1 MATHSSILAWRI
13 AMDRGAWW
21 ATVHG
26 VSKSWTPQWLS
37 TSTTQHKV
45 MFLIRVWLLSL
56 ECVWTYRVDQTASAM
71 GMGGCGKRLG
81 MAKRQVW
88 LLLRPQSGAC
98 CFAFLKER
106 IALSLLLCHVLH
118 PLLHVSVNLKVQ
130 DAQSDLTLC
139 DLMDYT
145 VHGMNPGL
153 PHCRW
158 ILYQL
163 SCKGSLRILGWVAY
177 PSLANLPDP
186 GIEPGPGGSE
196 GKASAYNAG
205 DLGSIPGSGRS
216 PGEGSCNPLQCSC
229 LENPMDREAW

>member
-1 MATHSSILAWRI
+1 MGYSPWGLKEL
-13 AMDRGAWW
+13 D
-21 ATVHG
+21 ATVTKHTHNTAQGYVSDKSLALVSWVCLNLQSGPNGLSHG
-26 VSKSWTPQWLS
+26 DGRLREETGDGKASGV
-37 TSTTQHKV
+37 
-45 MFLIRVWLLSL
+45 
-56 ECVWTYRVDQTASAM
+56 ASAASP
-71 GMGGCGKRLG
+71 K
-81 MAKRQVW
+81 W
-88 LLLRPQSGAC
+88 GALV
-98 CFAFLKER
+98 CFSER
-106 IALSLLLCHVLH
+106 KDALSLLLCHVLH

-177 PSLANLPDP
+177 TSLANLPDP

-196 GKASAYNAG
+196 GKASAYNVG
-205 DLGSIPGSGRS
+205 YLGSIPGSERS
-216 PGEGSCNPLQCSC
+216 PGEGSCNPLQYSC